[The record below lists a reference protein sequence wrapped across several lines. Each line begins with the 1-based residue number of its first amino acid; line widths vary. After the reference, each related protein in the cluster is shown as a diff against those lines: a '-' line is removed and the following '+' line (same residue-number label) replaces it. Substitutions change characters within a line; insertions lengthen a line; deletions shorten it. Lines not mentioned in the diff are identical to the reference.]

1 MLTFLHHISGPCS
14 VITAVQAYMLKNLLC
29 ECSSVHQFK
38 DLTEDKCRKI
48 LIKAIC
54 NILEKCKDGPT
65 IRVVQLSKA
74 NLVDKAQEASETEES
89 GATTATADEQMES
102 SLGYVDDTSISDVN
116 NPDIEITLHEFHE
129 RLVIVD
135 FQAIEDVEKF
145 YSENYDILSSRF
157 GILLYL
163 YSVLFTKS
171 AEHLINE
178 IGDIS
183 EPLICHTF
191 GYGSQSLIN
200 LLLTGKAVQH
210 VFDNVQDI
218 GGMKLQGV
226 EKQSDIGFVTLMETL
241 RYIAVGSYY
250 KNPKYPIWV
259 VGSETHLTVLFS
271 NEKSL
276 VSPETPSEH
285 ARRVFSKY
293 DTENSSE
300 LRVGLFVVISILILL
315 HSISGFISSA
325 VLQDVLN
332 DLGLESDAGYVEIMQ
347 RKLDPDG
354 TSIILLNDFM
364 YEFFPDDKKS
374 TPDTFDL
381 YHYNGIPNSNEGHL
395 VRYSCGKAILLE
407 SHIYDMS
414 NQSNSLLTCLQTK
427 WPNIEINWNQQ
438 RVPSIN

>member
-1 MLTFLHHISGPCS
+1 
-14 VITAVQAYMLKNLLC
+14 MLKNLLL

-54 NILEKCKDGPT
+54 NILEKCKDRPT
-65 IRVVQLSKA
+65 IRVVTLNKS
-74 NLVDKAQEASETEES
+74 NLVDKAHEASETENENVVV
-89 GATTATADEQMES
+89 DQMDS
-102 SLGYVDDTSISDVN
+102 SLNYVDTSSSDLN
-116 NPDIEITLHEFHE
+116 NPEIEIALNEFHE
-129 RLVIVD
+129 RLVIND

-145 YSENYDILSSRF
+145 YSENFDILSNRF

-171 AEHLINE
+171 ADNLITE

-276 VSPETPSEH
+276 VSPETPAEH

-300 LRVGLFVVISILILL
+300 
-315 HSISGFISSA
+315 
-325 VLQDVLN
+325 
-332 DLGLESDAGYVEIMQ
+332 Y
-347 RKLDPDG
+347 
-354 TSIILLNDFM
+354 
-364 YEFFPDDKKS
+364 
-374 TPDTFDL
+374 
-381 YHYNGIPNSNEGHL
+381 
-395 VRYSCGKAILLE
+395 
-407 SHIYDMS
+407 
-414 NQSNSLLTCLQTK
+414 
-427 WPNIEINWNQQ
+427 
-438 RVPSIN
+438 

>member
-1 MLTFLHHISGPCS
+1 
-14 VITAVQAYMLKNLLC
+14 MLKNLLC

-54 NILEKCKDGPT
+54 NILEKCRDRPT
-65 IRVVQLSKA
+65 LRVVTLNKS
-74 NLVDKAQEASETEES
+74 NLVDKALEASETEQEQHE
-89 GATTATADEQMES
+89 AAEQMES
-102 SLGYVDDTSISDVN
+102 SLNFVDNSDVN
-116 NPDIEITLHEFHE
+116 NPDIEITLNEFHE

-145 YSENYDILSSRF
+145 YSENFDILSNRF

-171 AEHLINE
+171 AEPLMTE
-178 IGDIS
+178 IGADIA

-218 GGMKLQGV
+218 GGMKLQGI

-276 VSPETPSEH
+276 VSPETPAEH

-293 DTENSSE
+293 DTENSSK
-300 LRVGLFVVISILILL
+300 FWLL
-315 HSISGFISSA
+315 A
-325 VLQDVLN
+325 
-332 DLGLESDAGYVEIMQ
+332 A
-347 RKLDPDG
+347 
-354 TSIILLNDFM
+354 
-364 YEFFPDDKKS
+364 
-374 TPDTFDL
+374 
-381 YHYNGIPNSNEGHL
+381 
-395 VRYSCGKAILLE
+395 
-407 SHIYDMS
+407 
-414 NQSNSLLTCLQTK
+414 
-427 WPNIEINWNQQ
+427 
-438 RVPSIN
+438 

>member
-1 MLTFLHHISGPCS
+1 MHPSGSVPTSNSTVKLTPDDAQELAQIVTVLWGSTERGHSAGSSFSRWSAPFVFSDAEPTALKQETGGKCIAELASALIHRLIVFSGPCS
-14 VITAVQAYMLKNLLC
+14 VITSVQAYMLKNLLC
-29 ECSSVHQFK
+29 ECSSVHQFH

-54 NILEKCKDGPT
+54 NILEKCKDRPT
-65 IRVVQLSKA
+65 IRVVTLNKTQ
-74 NLVDKAQEASETEES
+74 LVDKAMEASETENSSENVVV
-89 GATTATADEQMES
+89 GEEQMES
-102 SLGYVDDTSISDVN
+102 SLNYVDESDVN
-116 NPDIEITLHEFHE
+116 NPEIEITLNEFHE
-129 RLVIVD
+129 RLVIND

-171 AEHLINE
+171 AENLINE

-276 VSPETPSEH
+276 VSPETPAEH
-285 ARRVFSKY
+285 ARRIFSKY
-293 DTENSSE
+293 DTENSSK
-300 LRVGLFVVISILILL
+300 FDILALWQMKFDFIL
-315 HSISGFISSA
+315 
-325 VLQDVLN
+325 
-332 DLGLESDAGYVEIMQ
+332 
-347 RKLDPDG
+347 
-354 TSIILLNDFM
+354 
-364 YEFFPDDKKS
+364 
-374 TPDTFDL
+374 
-381 YHYNGIPNSNEGHL
+381 
-395 VRYSCGKAILLE
+395 SC
-407 SHIYDMS
+407 SF
-414 NQSNSLLTCLQTK
+414 
-427 WPNIEINWNQQ
+427 
-438 RVPSIN
+438 